1 MIVFVTL
8 GVVMM
13 YIDGI
18 EFLILVDHSM
28 IVVFNDDDSIFLN
41 REEDTKYSRGQIDL
55 PIK

>member
-1 MIVFVTL
+1 
-8 GVVMM
+8 MM

-41 REEDTKYSRGQIDL
+41 REGIGKRIQNIAAGRLIC
-55 PIK
+55 P